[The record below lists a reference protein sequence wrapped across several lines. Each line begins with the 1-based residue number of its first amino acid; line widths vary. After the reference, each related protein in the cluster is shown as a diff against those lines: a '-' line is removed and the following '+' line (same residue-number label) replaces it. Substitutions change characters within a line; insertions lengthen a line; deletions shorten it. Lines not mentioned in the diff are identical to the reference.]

1 MPTVEYAIVYRPGPA
16 WAAGRLPDQQPLN
29 AHIAYIQGL
38 RADKKLIQDGPWE
51 SDGSKV
57 TVVEVATEAEARDIA
72 ARDPAV
78 QSRLLLVE
86 IALWSIVFG
95 LESGGCLPVKI

>member
-1 MPTVEYAIVYRPGPA
+1 VEYAIVYRPGPA
-16 WAAGRLPDQQPLN
+16 WAVHQLPDKQPLN

-38 RADKKLIQDGPWE
+38 RAGKKLIQDGPWE

-57 TVVEVATEAEARDIA
+57 TVVEVDSEAEARDIA

-86 IALWSIVFG
+86 IVLWSIVFG
-95 LESGGCLPVKI
+95 LQTGGCVPAKI

>member
-1 MPTVEYAIVYRPGPA
+1 MATVESAIVYRPGPA
-16 WAAGRLPDQQPLN
+16 WVVGQLPDKQPLN

-38 RADKKLIQDGPWE
+38 RAGKKLIQEGPWE

-57 TVVEVATEAEARDIA
+57 TVVEVTSEAEAPDIA

-78 QSRLLLVE
+78 QGHLLLVE
-86 IALWSIVFG
+86 VVLWSIVFG
-95 LESGGCLPVKI
+95 LGIGCWLPVKI